1 MLKTDEGDPNQEL
14 WIPTLKGQEIRRS
27 QSREMWTEGEK
38 SFGLWKRGGFVC
50 PEGAALNTEQE
61 TTLTVA
67 SSWATP
73 EPLQG
78 GAEGAGELAGRKCSQ
93 HPHGTCFLNCSL

>member
-14 WIPTLKGQEIRRS
+14 WIPTLKGDKKEPVKGNVDGRREIIWSLEAR
-27 QSREMWTEGEK
+27 
-38 SFGLWKRGGFVC
+38 GFVC

-78 GAEGAGELAGRKCSQ
+78 DAEGAGELAGRKCSQ
-93 HPHGTCFLNCSL
+93 HPHGTCFLNCLL